1 MLFAVE
7 ADSLGYRCRAG
18 RRYQL
23 AALCAV
29 AVSLIL
35 GGCQGPGAAGP
46 VTSARLSALQVSGGE
61 RMYPAFDPGVLHYA
75 VRCADGAALQVAAEA
90 EAEDTTLRLLH
101 DGSTATGTVQRSVTV
116 NGDHDIAIEVSNGLG
131 TATYVVHCI
140 PPDFPDIIIET
151 HTEAVSDGLLLMTPG
166 VRRSDPP
173 ISFLAIVDNNG
184 VPRWVMRPNV
194 NARNFRRYP
203 DGRFSF
209 AERSADGTEPTVIL
223 DAGFNRRI
231 DTATLVG
238 DLLPEHTGGHDFLI
252 MENGNYLVMSYYPN
266 QRDFSDFECAGAP
279 CSVVEGEDTDS
290 IIQEVTPDGEQ
301 VLHWNSWDHVKIED
315 CRVHRFP
322 DDYAHLNSLH
332 ELEGD
337 IVAGL
342 RGCAQVLRLERD
354 TGAVVW
360 QMGGTPTMRADRPMP
375 SSGATQYLPVVGDAA
390 ARNEFCG
397 QHHVTATP
405 AGSVLMFDNGNHCLG
420 PRKNDPQFTRIV
432 EYDISSGTEARFVRE
447 YRLPEADGFAA
458 SGGGVT
464 ELENGNWLITW
475 GNNGPN
481 IAVSEVDPAGNEI
494 FRVRM
499 SKDGEQYG
507 TGRVYR
513 EPEAD
518 LAIPLNLP

>member
-1 MLFAVE
+1 M
-7 ADSLGYRCRAG
+7 
-18 RRYQL
+18 
-23 AALCAV
+23 
-29 AVSLIL
+29 
-35 GGCQGPGAAGP
+35 
-46 VTSARLSALQVSGGE
+46 
-61 RMYPAFDPGVLHYA
+61 
-75 VRCADGAALQVAAEA
+75 
-90 EAEDTTLRLLH
+90 
-101 DGSTATGTVQRSVTV
+101 
-116 NGDHDIAIEVSNGLG
+116 
-131 TATYVVHCI
+131 
-140 PPDFPDIIIET
+140 
-151 HTEAVSDGLLLMTPG
+151 
-166 VRRSDPP
+166 
-173 ISFLAIVDNNG
+173 
-184 VPRWVMRPNV
+184 
-194 NARNFRRYP
+194 
-203 DGRFSF
+203 
-209 AERSADGTEPTVIL
+209 IL
-223 DAGFNRRI
+223 DADFNRI

-301 VLHWNSWDHVKIED
+301 VLHWNSWDHVKIAD
-315 CRVHRFP
+315 CTIHFFP
-322 DDYAHLNSLH
+322 RDYAHLNSLH

-360 QMGGTPTMRADRPMP
+360 QMGGTPTMRDDRPMP

-420 PRKNDPQFTRIV
+420 PRKSDAPFTRIV

-447 YRLPEADGFAA
+447 YRLPEADGFAR

-464 ELENGNWLITW
+464 ALDNGNWLITW

-481 IAVSEVDPAGNEI
+481 IAVSEVDTAGKEI
-494 FRVRM
+494 FRMRM
-499 SKDGEQYG
+499 SKGGERYG

-513 EPEAD
+513 ERESD

>member
-1 MLFAVE
+1 MMT
-7 ADSLGYRCRAG
+7 DKCHGYRAPLCAA
-18 RRYQL
+18 L
-23 AALCAV
+23 AAVLAAV
-29 AVSLIL
+29 LPIL
-35 GGCQGPGAAGP
+35 VGGCQGPGTGGP
-46 VTSARLSALQVSGGE
+46 KPVARLSALQVTGGE
-61 RMYPAFDPGVLHYA
+61 GMYPAFDPGVLHYA
-75 VRCADGAALQVAAEA
+75 VRCADGTALQVAAEA
-90 EAEDTTLRLLH
+90 EGDATLRLLH
-101 DGSTATGTVQRSVTV
+101 DGSGGSGSLDGSATV
-116 NGDHDIAIEVSNGLG
+116 NSDHDIAIRVDDGQGS
-131 TATYVVHCI
+131 ATYVVHCI

-151 HTEAVSDGLLLMTPG
+151 RTEAVSDGLLLMTPG

-184 VPRWVMRPNV
+184 VPRWVMRPNL

-209 AERSADGTEPTVIL
+209 AERRADGTEPTVIL
-223 DAGFNRRI
+223 DAGFNRI

-238 DLLPEHTGGHDFLI
+238 DLAAEHTGGHDFLI

-266 QRDFSDFECAGAP
+266 QRDFSDFECEGAP
-279 CSVVEGEDTDS
+279 CSVMEGEDTDS

-315 CRVHRFP
+315 CTIHRFP

-375 SSGATQYLPVVGDAA
+375 SSGATQYLPVVGDDA

-405 AGSVLMFDNGNHCLG
+405 AGSVLMFDNGNHCQG
-420 PRKNDPQFTRIV
+420 ARRNDAPFTRIV

-447 YRLPEADGFAA
+447 YRLPEADGFAR

-464 ELENGNWLITW
+464 ALDNGNWLITW
-475 GNNGPN
+475 GNNGPT
-481 IAVSEVDPAGNEI
+481 IAVSEVDTAGNEI

-499 SKDGEQYG
+499 SKDGEHYG